1 MPTTLATHI
10 DSHPDKCGG
19 KPCIE
24 GTRIR
29 VQDVYVWHE
38 LEGMSPD
45 EIVAE
50 FPHLS
55 LGQVHA
61 ALAYYH
67 DHRDE
72 IQAASEAEQALAKRM
87 KAGQT
92 SKLLTKLGGQN
103 GGSPAVSP

>member
-1 MPTTLATHI
+1 MVIALATHI
-10 DSHPDKCGG
+10 ESRSEVCGG
-19 KPCIE
+19 KPCIA

-38 LEGMSPD
+38 LRGQSPE
-45 EIVAE
+45 EIVAD

-61 ALAYYH
+61 ALAYFH

-72 IQAASEAEQALAKRM
+72 ILTAVTEERAWAAKMNASHP
-87 KAGQT
+87 
-92 SKLLTKLGGQN
+92 SKLLAKLQGKDVGDSI
-103 GGSPAVSP
+103 SP

>member
-1 MPTTLATHI
+1 MQTSLATHI
-10 DSHPDKCGG
+10 DSRPDRCGG
-19 KPCIE
+19 KPCIA

-61 ALAYYH
+61 ALAYYY

-72 IQAASEAEQALAKRM
+72 IQAACEAENAFGERM
-87 KAGQT
+87 KASQT
-92 SKLLTKLGGQN
+92 SKLLTKLAGKDAQ
-103 GGSPAVSP
+103 SSSVAS